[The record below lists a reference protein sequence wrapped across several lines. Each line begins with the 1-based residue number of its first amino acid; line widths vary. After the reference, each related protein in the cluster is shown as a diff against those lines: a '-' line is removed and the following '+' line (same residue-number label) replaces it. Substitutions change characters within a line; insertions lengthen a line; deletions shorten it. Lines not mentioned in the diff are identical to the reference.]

1 MEPVIHALSRDILY
15 LIGYDITTKDKE
27 WSGTEAIVTIVAPVL
42 LSALIMNK
50 YYGIEY
56 KRLSIISTVMFFVPN
71 LIPNLM
77 LYTDKNYIPVGILVS
92 IVAYSIIY
100 RFVK

>member
-15 LIGYDITTKDKE
+15 LIGYNVTTKDEE
-27 WSGTEAIVTIVAPVL
+27 WSGTEAIVTLTAPAL

-50 YYGIEY
+50 YYGIEH
-56 KRLSIISTVMFFVPN
+56 KRLSIISAVMFFVPN

-77 LYTDKNYIPVGILVS
+77 LYTDKKYIPLGILVS
-92 IVAYSIIY
+92 IVVYSIIY
-100 RFVK
+100 RLVK